1 MQFVQAVLWHVD
13 QEGFHRI
20 PLPLETNHHHGFV
33 RHAGHLWE
41 LAPWLPGAADYAQ
54 RPSHTKLA
62 NAMTTLA
69 AFHEA
74 ARTFPLPETGPIG
87 SPGIAERLLRLQS
100 LLSGRLAR
108 LRRAVAEGAW
118 PELAQRGLRL
128 LELAEPVGRRI
139 LPLLE
144 AGGALD
150 VALQPCIRDIWRAH
164 VLFVEDEVSG
174 IIDFGSMRSENVAAD
189 VARLLGSLAGDQA
202 DDWRSGLA
210 AYESVRRL
218 SDDERSLVTAFDR
231 STVLLGGLQWLE
243 WIYLEGRQ
251 FAQPDAVL
259 LRVDELLS
267 RLVTLSQAVR

>member
-1 MQFVQAVLWHVD
+1 MKCQ
-13 QEGFHRI
+13 
-20 PLPLETNHHHGFV
+20 
-33 RHAGHLWE
+33 
-41 LAPWLPGAADYAQ
+41 
-54 RPSHTKLA
+54 
-62 NAMTTLA
+62 
-69 AFHEA
+69 
-74 ARTFPLPETGPIG
+74 
-87 SPGIAERLLRLQS
+87 
-100 LLSGRLAR
+100 
-108 LRRAVAEGAW
+108 
-118 PELAQRGLRL
+118 
-128 LELAEPVGRRI
+128 
-139 LPLLE
+139 
-144 AGGALD
+144 
-150 VALQPCIRDIWRAH
+150 
-164 VLFVEDEVSG
+164 G

-202 DDWRSGLA
+202 DDWRAGLA